1 MRLKV
6 NDVFGIHSG
15 YMLDLKPGYTPLVG
29 PNGAGKTTLL
39 HQLRDY
45 AKEHGC
51 LVFEYSNLADGG
63 NVAREAYL
71 FKGEAALL
79 AASAFSSE
87 GEQVALNFG
96 QAIRKLGAAVR
107 EAKEQGKPLFIL
119 LDALDSGASIDRA
132 RELREFF
139 DMVCRDAGETAYIV
153 CACNSYELVRGVA
166 GINVRTGKR
175 VRFKDYEEYANF
187 ICTFLEKFSSSKQ
200 KPEDEERG
208 ERSLQSSQAS
218 TPSRKSRSR
227 VFVSRR

>member
-1 MRLKV
+1 MKLKI

-45 AKEHGC
+45 AKERGY

-63 NVAREAYL
+63 NVARQAYM
-71 FKGEAALL
+71 FKGEAVLL
-79 AASAFSSE
+79 AASTFSSE
-87 GEQVALNFG
+87 GEQIALNFG

-107 EAKEQGKPLFIL
+107 DAKEQGKALFIL
-119 LDALDSGASIDRA
+119 LDALDSGASIDRT

-153 CACNSYELVRGVA
+153 CACNSYELARGVS

-175 VRFKDYEEYANF
+175 VKFKDYEDYADF
-187 ICTFLEKFSSSKQ
+187 ICSFLEKFAPPKQEQENEEGGMRMRPRRVSAPSQ
-200 KPEDEERG
+200 KP
-208 ERSLQSSQAS
+208 
-218 TPSRKSRSR
+218 
-227 VFVSRR
+227 

>member
-63 NVAREAYL
+63 SVARQTYL

-107 EAKEQGKPLFIL
+107 ETKEQGKPLFIL

-175 VRFKDYEEYANF
+175 VKFKDYEEYADF
-187 ICTFLEKFSSSKQ
+187 ICSFLEKFAPPKQ
-200 KPEDEERG
+200 EKEDEEGGR
-208 ERSLQSSQAS
+208 RMRPRRVTAAS
-218 TPSRKSRSR
+218 EKP
-227 VFVSRR
+227 